1 MPGPA
6 ALYNQSLRH
15 LEGKRTSNDLV
26 RAFELNAEAADLG
39 YHDAVLAMGW
49 FLLNGFGVDKDV
61 RAAESWYR
69 KSARQGDA
77 RAMFSLG
84 QMAYGDGDYRRAR
97 DWFGRAIDRGHH
109 RSRYWLGKLYWR
121 GHGVQKNRALAQKQ
135 FQAAARRKDPE
146 ARRLLKLL
154 ARFDAARKNTSTK
167 GA

>member
-1 MPGPA
+1 MPGPV
-6 ALYNQSLRH
+6 ALYNESLRH
-15 LEGKRTSNDLV
+15 LEGKEAPKDLV

-49 FLLNGFGVDKDV
+49 FFLNGFGVDKDV
-61 RAAESWYR
+61 DAAESWYR
-69 KSARQGDA
+69 KSARQGDP

-84 QMAYGDGDYRRAR
+84 QMAYGQGEYRRAR

-121 GHGVQKNRALAQKQ
+121 GHGVAKDRAIAQRE

-146 ARRLLKLL
+146 ARRLLKFL
-154 ARFDAARKNTSTK
+154 ARLDAARKSTRTR